1 MSNSLTAALSGES
14 VSSVASQ
21 GTTIEQARAIAEVQA
36 MVVVAQ
42 RLPRNVPAAISQ
54 VRESCKVFSLASVAF
69 FEYSRG
75 TASVSGPSI
84 RLATELARCWGN
96 INYGVVELS
105 RDDAR
110 GVSEMLAFAWDV
122 QTNVRNSTTFIV
134 PHRRD
139 KKGGA
144 VDLVDMRDI
153 YENNANQAARRLRE
167 MILRALPSWLVEDA
181 KALCQGTL
189 EKGEGDMPLD
199 KRIARAIETMAN
211 AGISVDRLAAKH
223 GPSTGWT
230 PVTLAQIT
238 VSLGSI
244 NRGEIQAS
252 EAYPTVAASIATQA
266 LASVSQNSPA
276 NEAADVKKT
285 DHPGG
290 EEKLTSGAPAAEAK
304 PAPVPV
310 SSETRSSLDNI
321 RKEIS
326 GAVEAAVAK
335 QEDPAMVE
343 FTQAKIKMLAKV
355 KNIDE
360 LDAMHMGMLREI
372 GHLPQQLAAWNT
384 ARLERLKKIPPP
396 KE

>member
-1 MSNSLTAALSGES
+1 MSNSLTAALSGET
-14 VSSVASQ
+14 VPGMQSQ
-21 GTTIEQARAIAEVQA
+21 ATTIEQSRAIAEVQA

-42 RLPRNVPAAISQ
+42 RLPRNVPAAIGQ

-122 QTNVRNSTTFIV
+122 QTNVRNSTSFIV
-134 PHRRD
+134 PHKRD
-139 KKGGA
+139 RKGGA
-144 VDLVDMRDI
+144 VDLTDMRDI

-181 KALCQGTL
+181 KGLCQITL
-189 EKGEGDMPLD
+189 EKGEGDVPLD
-199 KRIARAIETMAN
+199 KRIARTIETMGN
-211 AGISVDRLAAKH
+211 AGISVDRLVARH

-252 EAYPTVAASIATQA
+252 EAYPTVAASIVTQA
-266 LASVSQNSPA
+266 LGSVSQNSPA
-276 NEAADVKKT
+276 NEAGNE
-285 DHPGG
+285 P
-290 EEKLTSGAPAAEAK
+290 PAAEEKAK
-304 PAPVPV
+304 PTPPAAESKSALERIKSQV
-310 SSETRSSLDNI
+310 
-321 RKEIS
+321 S

-355 KNIDE
+355 KHIDE
-360 LDAMHMGMLREI
+360 LDAMHMAMLREI
-372 GHLPQQLAAWNT
+372 GHLPQMLGAWNT
-384 ARLERLKKIPPP
+384 ARLERIAKLPPP
-396 KE
+396 KD